1 MPVVAR
7 PVGGVPEV
15 AGDAALLLGEGDDES
30 VVAELLALAV
40 SDGELRAEL
49 RERGAA
55 RVAAYAPEPTAR
67 KLRAAVEAL
76 AA

>member
-1 MPVVAR
+1 VV
-7 PVGGVPEV
+7 
-15 AGDAALLLGEGDDES
+15 GDAALLLDDADGES

-40 SDGELRAEL
+40 GDSELRGAL

-67 KLRAAVEAL
+67 TLRAAIESL